1 MLFVLCVAKSGSSE
15 TIADK
20 DSMSN
25 VNDEVKAVGDKSIKE
40 QEVSPKVVE
49 ADIPMT
55 FVETE
60 QHDSLEHPKKNND
73 NEEKEDE
80 PSKEDEMLTTMRLVG
95 EPLATHGPYTFYSAL
110 AYRKRDDITKKK
122 RRRWKKPMTGVGN
135 ESDNAAESYDS
146 SSSCCC
152 ANNDAGSDLC
162 FCDDGSSLSSSHSEW
177 SVVHMNHFYAVRPW
191 YSKRNSSSN
200 DRQQLRQRRRQRKN
214 SPKLSKTTNAVAER
228 QQHHYQQSV
237 CIGELE
243 LLWRDDSVLTS
254 TTSSSSSSQLKKR
267 NNNRIVPPTLLPEAS
282 NDGGDKTDTI
292 ITSSNI
298 QSGAVASSDDD
309 DVSGGFDDDSATL
322 LPRRRTLPRRTRQ
335 PSAKKLEAAE
345 SYAAVAAAA
354 SSDNH
359 LSSQSPY
366 NRNRVSTAM
375 PSDPTSVSVPL
386 LSPDA
391 QYNHGNILCS
401 VRLYVMPDQTAAGR
415 LGGVHGEDE
424 VLEINTWNS
433 SGGAD
438 RWPSNIFINGG
449 SGVGSIYNG
458 GGSVDDYGYGSG
470 SHSSGTLPSGC
481 SGLVLRAE
489 DFVEWVRGGLI
500 NDDDENEDTESD
512 DESSES
518 ECNDNS
524 SNDQKSNRIE
534 TLKTI
539 DEQQLSELST
549 LITDIKGDVK
559 QCQKVIL
566 ESTQAINV
574 VTKEDLLSVNSVKAK
589 EEQEDLLSVNP
600 VKVKEEQEDLLS
612 VNPVKVKEEQEDLL
626 SVSPVK
632 VKEEQE
638 NLITADGSN
647 YYSKFTVEEAVEA
660 EHVPL
665 AAARIHKKHCE
676 HTTNRHRHCH
686 RQRHHLNHESLV
698 NGDSTSS
705 VAKKDDH
712 PNFNVS
718 TGVNKGTIHA
728 IPNLMLFF
736 VIFTNIFLLFLQ
748 LKRSRTTMI
757 KNAVA
762 IVVNVV
768 AKVTNVMV
776 KE

>member
-1 MLFVLCVAKSGSSE
+1 MFVFCVAKSGNSE

-25 VNDEVKAVGDKSIKE
+25 VNDEVKAVGDKSIEE
-40 QEVSPKVVE
+40 QKASPKVVE

-80 PSKEDEMLTTMRLVG
+80 PSKENEMLTTMRLVG

-110 AYRKRDDITKKK
+110 AYRKREDITKKK
-122 RRRWKKPMTGVGN
+122 RRRWKKPKTGVDNG
-135 ESDNAAESYDS
+135 SDNAAESYDS

-162 FCDDGSSLSSSHSEW
+162 FCDDGLSSSSSNSEW
-177 SVVHMNHFYAVRPW
+177 SVVRMNHFYAVRPW

-228 QQHHYQQSV
+228 RQHHYQQSV

-254 TTSSSSSSQLKKR
+254 TTASSSSSQLKKR
-267 NNNRIVPPTLLPEAS
+267 NSNRIVPPTLLTEAS
-282 NDGGDKTDTI
+282 NDGGDKTDTMI
-292 ITSSNI
+292 SSSNI

-309 DVSGGFDDDSATL
+309 DGVSGGFDDDSATL

-345 SYAAVAAAA
+345 SYAAVTAAA

-424 VLEINTWNS
+424 VLEINTWNA

-438 RWPSNIFINGG
+438 RWPSNIFINGS

-489 DFVEWVRGGLI
+489 DFVEWVRGGLM

-534 TLKTI
+534 TLKTM
-539 DEQQLSELST
+539 DEQQLSELPT

-559 QCQKVIL
+559 QCQKVKL
-566 ESTQAINV
+566 ESTQDINV
-574 VTKEDLLSVNSVKAK
+574 VVK
-589 EEQEDLLSVNP
+589 EDLLSVNP

-612 VNPVKVKEEQEDLL
+612 LNPVKVKEEQEDL
-626 SVSPVK
+626 
-632 VKEEQE
+632 
-638 NLITADGSN
+638 ITADGSN
-647 YYSKFTVEEAVEA
+647 YYSKYTVEEAVEA

-676 HTTNRHRHCH
+676 GITNRHRHCH
-686 RQRHHLNHESLV
+686 RQRHRLNHESLV

-705 VAKKDDH
+705 VAKKEDH
-712 PNFNVS
+712 PHYNVS
-718 TGVNKGTIHA
+718 TAVNKGTI
-728 IPNLMLFF
+728 
-736 VIFTNIFLLFLQ
+736 Q
-748 LKRSRTTMI
+748 
-757 KNAVA
+757 
-762 IVVNVV
+762 
-768 AKVTNVMV
+768 
-776 KE
+776 

>member
-1 MLFVLCVAKSGSSE
+1 MFVLCVAKNGSSE

-25 VNDEVKAVGDKSIKE
+25 VNDEVKAVGDKSIEE
-40 QEVSPKVVE
+40 QEASPKVVE
-49 ADIPMT
+49 AVIPMT
-55 FVETE
+55 FVETD
-60 QHDSLEHPKKNND
+60 QHNSLEHPKKNND

-80 PSKEDEMLTTMRLVG
+80 PSKEDEILTTMRLVG

-110 AYRKRDDITKKK
+110 AYRKHDDITKKK
-122 RRRWKKPMTGVGN
+122 RRRWKKPMTGVDN

-162 FCDDGSSLSSSHSEW
+162 FCDDGSSSSSSYSEW
-177 SVVHMNHFYAVRPW
+177 SVVRMNQFYAVRPW

-200 DRQQLRQRRRQRKN
+200 DSQQLRQRRRQRKN
-214 SPKLSKTTNAVAER
+214 LSKLSKITNVVAER

-254 TTSSSSSSQLKKR
+254 TTVSSSSSQLKKR
-267 NNNRIVPPTLLPEAS
+267 NSNRIVPPTLLAEAS
-282 NDGGDKTDTI
+282 NNGGDKTDTMI
-292 ITSSNI
+292 SSSNI

-309 DVSGGFDDDSATL
+309 DGVSGGFDNDSATL

-345 SYAAVAAAA
+345 SYAAAATAA

-359 LSSQSPY
+359 LSSQSSY

-375 PSDPTSVSVPL
+375 ASDPTPVSVPL

-424 VLEINTWNS
+424 VLEINTWNA

-438 RWPSNIFINGG
+438 RWPSNIFVNGS

-458 GGSVDDYGYGSG
+458 SGSIDDYGYGSG

-489 DFVEWVRGGLI
+489 DFVEWVRGGLM
-500 NDDDENEDTESD
+500 NDDDENEDTESN

-534 TLKTI
+534 TLKTM

-549 LITDIKGDVK
+549 LITDIKGDIK
-559 QCQKVIL
+559 QCQNVKL

-574 VTKEDLLSVNSVKAK
+574 VIK
-589 EEQEDLLSVNP
+589 EDLLSVNP
-600 VKVKEEQEDLLS
+600 VKVKEEQEDLFS
-612 VNPVKVKEEQEDLL
+612 VNSVRVKEEQEG
-626 SVSPVK
+626 V
-632 VKEEQE
+632 
-638 NLITADGSN
+638 ITADGSN
-647 YYSKFTVEEAVEA
+647 YYSKYTVEEAVEA

-665 AAARIHKKHCE
+665 AAARIHKKHCKRI
-676 HTTNRHRHCH
+676 TNRHRHCH
-686 RQRHHLNHESLV
+686 RQHHRLNHESLV

-705 VAKKDDH
+705 VAKNDDH
-712 PNFNVS
+712 PHYNVS
-718 TGVNKGTIHA
+718 TPLNKGTIQYL
-728 IPNLMLFF
+728 I
-736 VIFTNIFLLFLQ
+736 
-748 LKRSRTTMI
+748 
-757 KNAVA
+757 
-762 IVVNVV
+762 
-768 AKVTNVMV
+768 
-776 KE
+776 